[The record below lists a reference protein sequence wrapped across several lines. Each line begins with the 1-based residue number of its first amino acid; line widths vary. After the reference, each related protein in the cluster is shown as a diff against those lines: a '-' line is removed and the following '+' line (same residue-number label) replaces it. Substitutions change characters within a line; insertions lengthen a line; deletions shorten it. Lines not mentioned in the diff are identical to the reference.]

1 MDYDEE
7 YLALARRV
15 LMRPS
20 LDYGELSSELSNDG
34 WVSRSLDAAI
44 LQVILSEKGNALWL
58 RSSPFFRQFD
68 DGERCSTIG
77 IFGSAFELK
86 CYTR

>member
-1 MDYDEE
+1 
-7 YLALARRV
+7 
-15 LMRPS
+15 MRPS

-68 DGERCSTIG
+68 DGSDAAL
-77 IFGSAFELK
+77 SAYLEVLLS
-86 CYTR
+86 